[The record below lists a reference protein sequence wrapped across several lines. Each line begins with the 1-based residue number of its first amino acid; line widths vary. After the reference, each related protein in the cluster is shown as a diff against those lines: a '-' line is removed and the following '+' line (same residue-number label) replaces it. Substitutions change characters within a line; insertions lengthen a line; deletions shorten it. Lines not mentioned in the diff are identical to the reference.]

1 MKTSKTL
8 AKVKNIGLARVN
20 IGLAHPHG
28 GFISVGKALSALIR
42 IGYPALSFRIEVSR
56 TEPTVVATV
65 KGLPSARELYRLS
78 VLCEQE
84 AVAAFDGV
92 TGLLEGPEAHKWGEF
107 NLDYFIQ

>member
-8 AKVKNIGLARVN
+8 AKVN
-20 IGLAHPHG
+20 IGLAHPRG

-42 IGYPALSFRIEVSR
+42 IGHPALSFRIEQSA
-56 TEPTVVATV
+56 TEPTVVAV
-65 KGLPSARELYRLS
+65 IEGLPTAQDMHRLS

-84 AVAAFDGV
+84 AVAAYDGV

-107 NLDYFIQ
+107 NLDYFIL